1 MKNLMKLFSIAVV
14 AVGLAACGTNN
25 NGQIVGY
32 DAYGNPIYSNG
43 TQTGYVGQGGCV
55 PLQSALTFTAQ
66 GASINSAVILAGML
80 PSGSTS
86 PGQHGQVVM
95 GGTAIQ
101 QQSYPYG
108 YNYGY
113 GALQLIKQSSNG
125 TLQLQVSQNMITG
138 TLQLNPAF
146 ISQMVGGYQMNYP
159 YTYGNNAGTCVSSVA
174 IDAVYSTVQGMPQGT
189 IIQALVYL
197 YLNNGQPVGPIPL
210 Y

>member
-1 MKNLMKLFSIAVV
+1 MKNVIKLFSIALV
-14 AVGLAACGTNN
+14 AVGLAACGNN

-80 PSGSTS
+80 PSNSTS

-95 GGTAIQ
+95 GSGMIQ
-101 QQSYPYG
+101 QQPYNMYG
-108 YNYGY
+108 GY
-113 GALQLIKQSSNG
+113 GTMQLVKQSSNG

-138 TLQLNPAF
+138 TLQLNPTIINQLMAA
-146 ISQMVGGYQMNYP
+146 SMTGYP
-159 YTYGNNAGTCVSSVA
+159 YNGYGTNTGTCVTS
-174 IDAVYSTVQGMPQGT
+174 IGLDAVYSTVQGMPQGT

-197 YLNNGQPVGPIPL
+197 YLNNGQVASQPIPL